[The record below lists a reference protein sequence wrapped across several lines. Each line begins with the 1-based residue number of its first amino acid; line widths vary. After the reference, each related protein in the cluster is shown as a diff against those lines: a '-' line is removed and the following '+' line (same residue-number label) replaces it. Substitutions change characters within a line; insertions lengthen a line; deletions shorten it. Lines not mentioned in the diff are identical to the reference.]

1 LTDFVGLS
9 VSDAL
14 AGIVGAR
21 HLHGVGIARASVA
34 AIRGRDG
41 LSWLDALV
49 VEGALAWVLGACD
62 LSVLLAN
69 ASVASHVES
78 LTKRKVLSVVDA
90 FADLVLRDDFA
101 VLASVLLALVRRIPD
116 GARHSD
122 GAESLGSVANRRR
135 RRLALLRNVTLD
147 LLADFASTA
156 AAVVL
161 RGEGLSDAVG
171 AAIVSAL
178 VVRLALFGVAV
189 DSVNSVYDSAGTI
202 AVGRLDVGEPASG
215 LVRGAAILAHATLRL
230 GVNIRG

>member
-1 LTDFVGLS
+1 LADFVGLS

-14 AGIVGAR
+14 ARFVGAR
-21 HLHGVGIARASVA
+21 HLHVGTARASVA
-34 AIRGRDG
+34 AIRGRDR
-41 LSWLDALV
+41 LSWLEALV
-49 VEGALAWVLGACD
+49 VEDALAGILGAGD

-69 ASVASHVES
+69 ASVAFHVES
-78 LTKRKVLSVVDA
+78 LTKREVLSVVDA
-90 FADLVLRDDFA
+90 FADLVLRDDLA

-116 GARHSD
+116 GAGHSD

-135 RRLALLRNVTLD
+135 RRLALLRNVALH

-161 RGEGLSDAVG
+161 RGEGLADGVS

-189 DSVNSVYDSAGTI
+189 DSVNSVDDSAGTK
-202 AVGRLDVGEPASG
+202 AVGRLDVGEPTSG
-215 LVRGAAILAHATLRL
+215 LVRRAAILTHAALRL
-230 GVNIRG
+230 GINIRS